1 MLFRRLFFIALAGCL
16 LACQETTPDPQ
27 PSTGNELFETPA
39 LSSVPAL
46 SVPGLKEASGL
57 VASRRNPGLLWSHN
71 DSGDGPRLFLFG
83 ADGKIRTE
91 YQVGGGAINRDWEDM
106 AAAEINGVKTLFVG
120 DIGDNA
126 NHNALKFIYRFAEP
140 AYAAGTTNATI
151 ANVETI
157 TFKLPDRSRNAET
170 LLVDQQTKD
179 LYILT
184 KDEASVYVY
193 RLPYPQATSG
203 ILTAEALGQVPLSG
217 LTGGSISAD
226 NHEIILR
233 TYEQIYY
240 WKRATGESP
249 TDALK
254 RPPMQLPYL
263 LEPQGEGVAFA
274 ADGSGYFSISETVEK
289 IEPRLFFYKRK

>member
-1 MLFRRLFFIALAGCL
+1 MPFRCLIFVVLACFVS
-16 LACQETTPDPQ
+16 ACQETTPDPK
-27 PSTGNELFETPA
+27 PSTGNDLFETPA
-39 LSSVPAL
+39 LSSVPVL

-57 VASRRNPGLLWSHN
+57 AASRRNPGLLWSHN
-71 DSGDGPRLFLFG
+71 DSGDGPRVFLFG

-91 YQVGGGAINRDWEDM
+91 YQLGGGAINRDWEDM

-179 LYILT
+179 LYVLT

-203 ILTAEALGQVPLSG
+203 ILTAENLGQVPLRG

-226 NHEIILR
+226 NQEIILR

-240 WKRATGESP
+240 WKRASGELLI
-249 TDALK
+249 DALK
-254 RPPMQLPYL
+254 RPPLQLPYL

-274 ADGSGYFSISETVEK
+274 ADGSGYFSISETLEK